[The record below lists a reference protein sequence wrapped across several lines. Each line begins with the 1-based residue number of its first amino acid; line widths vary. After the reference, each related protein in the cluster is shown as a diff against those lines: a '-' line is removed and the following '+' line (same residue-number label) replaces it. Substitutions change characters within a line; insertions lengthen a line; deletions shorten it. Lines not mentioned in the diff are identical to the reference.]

1 MSQVSVAG
9 RADETKM
16 NTTAHNTNE
25 AAAGGRPAGRR
36 KSAMVGAAV
45 GAVIAVAGLGYWVY
59 DRAATPARPNVE
71 SASVGDVIAF
81 VVNERGL
88 GRLPQYEQERFLAA
102 WKTEYAKDSK
112 HRELKAYLEKAPES
126 ERAAVR
132 EALYRIA
139 RRQFFAD
146 AREYLKLKDANENT
160 YPFLAGKLAAAAMEA
175 AWIKG
180 NGDPAKD
187 LSNVMAAGL
196 PRNPEDITKLIVSDT
211 TPEERVLGEQYLNAL
226 RNVREQEK
234 KKAGP

>member
-1 MSQVSVAG
+1 
-9 RADETKM
+9 M
-16 NTTAHNTNE
+16 NTTAHNMNE
-25 AAAGGRPAGRR
+25 AAASGRPAGRR
-36 KSAMVGAAV
+36 RAALV
-45 GAVIAVAGLGYWVY
+45 GAVVGALIAVVGLGYWVY

-71 SASVGDVIAF
+71 SAPVGELIEF

-88 GRLPQYEQERFLAA
+88 ARLPQYEQERFLTA
-102 WKTEYAKDSK
+102 WKTEYAHDAKQ
-112 HRELKAYLEKAPES
+112 RELKGYLEKAPES
-126 ERAAVR
+126 DRAAVR

-146 AREYLKLKDANENT
+146 AREYLTLKEKNANT
-160 YPFLAGKLAAAAMEA
+160 YPFLAGKLASAAVEA

-180 NGDPAKD
+180 NGDPTKD
-187 LSNVMAAGL
+187 LSGVMAAGL

-234 KKAGP
+234 KRAGP